1 MSDNQTP
8 NKRKPTVEQIKKEY
22 SAALDY
28 NNSIALDDNVKI
40 NENYFVGKQW
50 EHIKANG
57 LPTPVFNFI
66 KRAVLF
72 AVASITTDNIKMQA
86 TPMGNAAEIKDA
98 DRACQVVNKDFDELF
113 EVNKISA
120 VIREFMRNAAV
131 DGDGCTHTYWDS
143 ELETGLK
150 HGGAKIKGG
159 IVTEVLPNTKVFFG
173 DPAERR
179 VQKQPFILIESRE
192 ETKRL
197 KDRAKSLGCSRWD
210 EIQMDTNS
218 HDVDSYKHQGDNKTT
233 VILRYWRDSKT
244 KTIWACEATADVMI
258 REPYDTKLKLYPI
271 TWINWDYVQDSY
283 HGMAMLTGLIP
294 NQDFVNKAYAM
305 SMVSMMTTAFPKIIY
320 DRTRIPKWSNG
331 VGQAIGVN
339 GGDVSNVA
347 KIMDPA
353 QISPQIS
360 QFIQQATDQTQTF
373 LGATPAAMG
382 DTRPDNTSAIIALQR
397 AAAIPSD
404 ITKQNMFQCIEDL
417 GRIYVDFMAT
427 NYGKRT
433 VMLPLPDDTNQ
444 EMLMFAGFRLN
455 EPMAVEFDYKTLAD
469 MPMTIKLDVGAS
481 SYWSEIAATQTL
493 DNLLMNGHI
502 TVEEYLERIPSGTI
516 PKLQELI
523 EAHRQPPMM
532 GGMMP
537 GMDMG
542 GGEAAAQPMPGSPQ
556 AQTLPGSIEVRGGGG
571 YGALQR
577 AINNTG
583 EIPQ

>member
-1 MSDNQTP
+1 MSDTTMQQDKKITA
-8 NKRKPTVEQIKKEY
+8 EQIYKEY

-28 NNSIALDDNVKI
+28 NASIALDDNVRV

-72 AVASITTDNIKMQA
+72 NVASVTPDNIKMQA
-86 TPMGNAAEIKDA
+86 SPMGNAAKLKDA
-98 DRACQVVNKDFDELF
+98 ERAADVVNKDFEELF
-113 EVNKISA
+113 EMNNSGA
-120 VIREFMRNAAV
+120 VIREMMRNAAV
-131 DGDGCTHTYWDS
+131 DGDGCTHTYWDA

-150 HGGAKIKGG
+150 HGTAKIKGG

-173 DPAERR
+173 DVAERR
-179 VQKQPFILIESRE
+179 VQKQPYILIESRE
-192 ETKRL
+192 DTKRL
-197 KDRAKSLGCSRWD
+197 KLRAKKNGCKDWD
-210 EIQMDTNS
+210 SIQSDTNE
-218 HDVDSYKHQGDNKTT
+218 HNVDSYKHHNDNKTT
-233 VILRYWRDSKT
+233 VILRYWKDRDT
-244 KTIWACEATADVMI
+244 KTIWACEATEKAII
-258 REPYDTKLKLYPI
+258 RKPYDTKLKLYPI
-271 TWINWDYVQDSY
+271 TWLNWDYVQDSY

-339 GGDVSNVA
+339 GGDVQNVA

-360 QFIQQATDQTQTF
+360 QFILQATEQTQTF

-382 DTRPDNTSAIIALQR
+382 ETRPDNTSAIIALQR

-404 ITKQNMFQCIEDL
+404 ITKQKMYQCIEDL
-417 GRIYVDFMAT
+417 GRIYIDFMGV

-433 VMLPLPDDTNQ
+433 VMLPLPDVDPQ
-444 EMLMFAGFRLN
+444 MLMFAGFDLN
-455 EPMAVEFDYKTLAD
+455 QPMPVEFDYSTLRD

-481 SYWSEIAATQTL
+481 SYWSEIASMQTL
-493 DNLLMNGHI
+493 DNLLMNQQI
-502 TVEEYLERIPSGTI
+502 TIDEYLERVPSGYI
-516 PKLQELI
+516 PKKEELI
-523 EAHRQPPMM
+523 QAHKQPMM

-537 GMDMG
+537 GMPGMTQ
-542 GGEAAAQPMPGSPQ
+542 EQPTAGSPQ
-556 AQTLPGSIEVRGGGG
+556 AQVLPGQIEVHGGG
-571 YGALQR
+571 YGTLQR
-577 AINNTG
+577 VINKTG
-583 EIPQ
+583 EVPQ

>member
-1 MSDNQTP
+1 MSENQAKQ
-8 NKRKPTVEQIKKEY
+8 NKDLTVEQIAKEY
-22 SAALDY
+22 STALAY
-28 NNSIALDDNVKI
+28 NTSIALDDNVRV

-50 EHIKANG
+50 EHIKSNG

-86 TPMGNAAEIKDA
+86 SPMGNAAKLKDA
-98 DRACQVVNKDFDELF
+98 ERAADVVNKDFEELF
-113 EVNKISA
+113 EMNKLGS
-120 VIREFMRNAAV
+120 VVREFMRNAAV
-131 DGDGCTHTYWDS
+131 DGDGCTHTYWDP

-150 HGGAKIKGG
+150 HGTAKIKGG

-173 DPAERR
+173 DPSERR
-179 VQKQPFILIESRE
+179 VQKQPYILIESRE
-192 ETKRL
+192 NTERL
-197 KDRAKSLGCSRWD
+197 KERAKENGCKDWQS
-210 EIQMDTNS
+210 IQMDTNN
-218 HDVDSYKHQGDNKTT
+218 HNVDSYKHHGDNKTT
-233 VILRYWRDSKT
+233 VILRYWRDKKT
-244 KTIWACEATADVMI
+244 KTIWACEATNDVI
-258 REPYDTKLKLYPI
+258 VRKPYDTKLKLYPI

-294 NQDFVNKAYAM
+294 NQDFINKAYAM

-320 DRTRIPKWSNG
+320 DRTRIPRWTNG

-339 GGDVSNVA
+339 GGDVQNVA

-353 QISPQIS
+353 QISPQIA

-417 GRIYVDFMAT
+417 GRIYIDFMGT

-433 VMLPLPDDTNQ
+433 VMLPLPDTDPS
-444 EMLMFAGFRLN
+444 MLMFAGFDLN
-455 EPMAVEFDYKTLAD
+455 QPMPIEFDYKTLRD

-481 SYWSEIAATQTL
+481 SYWSEIASMQTL
-493 DNLLMNGHI
+493 DNLLMNKQI
-502 TVEEYLERIPSGTI
+502 TIDEYLERVPAGYI
-516 PKLQELI
+516 PKKEELI
-523 EAHRQPPMM
+523 QSHKQPQM

-537 GMDMG
+537 GMPGMTQ
-542 GGEAAAQPMPGSPQ
+542 AQPTAGSPQ
-556 AQTLPGSIEVRGGGG
+556 AQVLPGQHIEVQGGGG
-571 YGALQR
+571 YGELQR
-577 AINNTG
+577 AINETG

>member
-1 MSDNQTP
+1 MSENQTP
-8 NKRKPTVEQIKKEY
+8 NKRKPTAEQIKKEY
-22 SAALDY
+22 SAALEY
-28 NNSIALDDNVKI
+28 NNSISLDTNVMV

-50 EHIKANG
+50 EHIKSNG

-86 TPMGNAAEIKDA
+86 SPMGNAAKLKDA
-98 DRACQVVNKDFDELF
+98 ERAADVVNKDFEELF
-113 EVNKISA
+113 ELNKVSA
-120 VIREFMRNAAV
+120 IIREFMRNAAV

-143 ELETGLK
+143 ELETGLRN
-150 HGGAKIKGG
+150 GNAKIKGG
-159 IVTEVLPNTKVFFG
+159 IVTEVLQNTKVFFG

-179 VQKQPFILIESRE
+179 VQKQPFVLIESRE

-197 KDRAKSLGCSRWD
+197 KERAKALGCSRWD
-210 EIQMDTNS
+210 DIQMDSNT
-218 HDVDSYKHQGDNKTT
+218 HDVDSYKRHGDNKTT
-233 VILRYWRDSKT
+233 VILRYWRDGKT
-244 KTIWACEATADVMI
+244 KTIWACEATSDVMI

-320 DRTRIPKWSNG
+320 DRTRIPRWTNG

-417 GRIYVDFMAT
+417 GRIYIDFMGT

-433 VMLPLPDDTNQ
+433 VMLPLPDLDPSL
-444 EMLMFAGFRLN
+444 LMFAGFDIN
-455 EPMAVEFDYKTLAD
+455 EPMPVEFDYKTLQD

-481 SYWSEIAATQTL
+481 SYWSEIASMQTL
-493 DNLLMNGHI
+493 DNLLMNGQI
-502 TVEEYLERIPSGTI
+502 TIDEYLERVPSGYI
-516 PKLQELI
+516 PKKEELI
-523 EAHRQPPMM
+523 QAHKQPPMM

-537 GMDMG
+537 GMPGSPD
-542 GGEAAAQPMPGSPQ
+542 ATPTAGSPQ
-556 AQTLPGSIEVRGGGG
+556 AQILPGQMEVRGGGG

-577 AINNTG
+577 AINETG

>member
-1 MSDNQTP
+1 MSENQTP

-22 SAALDY
+22 SAALEY
-28 NNSIALDDNVKI
+28 NNSISLDTNVMV

-50 EHIKANG
+50 EHIKSNG

-86 TPMGNAAEIKDA
+86 SPMGNAAKLKDA
-98 DRACQVVNKDFDELF
+98 ERAADVVNKDFEELF
-113 EVNKISA
+113 ELNKISA

-131 DGDGCTHTYWDS
+131 DGDGCTHTYWDP
-143 ELETGLK
+143 ELETGLRN
-150 HGGAKIKGG
+150 GNAKIKGG
-159 IVTEVLPNTKVFFG
+159 IVTEVLQNTKVFFG

-179 VQKQPFILIESRE
+179 VQKQPFVLIESRE

-210 EIQMDTNS
+210 EIQMDSNT
-218 HDVDSYKHQGDNKTT
+218 HDVDSYKRHGDNKTT
-233 VILRYWRDSKT
+233 VILRYWRDGKT
-244 KTIWACEATADVMI
+244 KTIWACEATSDVMI

-320 DRTRIPKWSNG
+320 DRTRIPRWTNG

-417 GRIYVDFMAT
+417 GRIYIDFMGT

-433 VMLPLPDDTNQ
+433 VMLPLPDLDPSL
-444 EMLMFAGFRLN
+444 LMFAGFDIN
-455 EPMAVEFDYKTLAD
+455 EPMPVEFDYKTLQD

-481 SYWSEIAATQTL
+481 SYWSEIASMQTL
-493 DNLLMNGHI
+493 DNLLMNGQI
-502 TVEEYLERIPSGTI
+502 TIDEYLERVPSGYI
-516 PKLQELI
+516 PKKEELI
-523 EAHRQPPMM
+523 QAHKQPPMM

-537 GMDMG
+537 GMPGTPD
-542 GGEAAAQPMPGSPQ
+542 ATPTAGSPQ
-556 AQTLPGSIEVRGGGG
+556 AQILPGQMEVRGGGG

-577 AINNTG
+577 AINETG
-583 EIPQ
+583 EVPQ

>member
-1 MSDNQTP
+1 MSENQTP
-8 NKRKPTVEQIKKEY
+8 NKRKPTVEQIKQEY
-22 SAALDY
+22 SAALEY
-28 NNSIALDDNVKI
+28 NSSISLDDNVRI

-86 TPMGNAAEIKDA
+86 SQMGNAAKLKDA
-98 DRACQVVNKDFDELF
+98 ERAADVVNKDFEELF
-113 EVNKISA
+113 ELNKISA

-131 DGDGCTHTYWDS
+131 DGDGCTHTYWDP

-150 HGGAKIKGG
+150 HGNAKIKGG
-159 IVTEVLPNTKVFFG
+159 IVTEVLQNTKVFFG

-179 VQKQPFILIESRE
+179 VQKQPFVLIESRE

-210 EIQMDTNS
+210 EIQMDSNT
-218 HDVDSYKHQGDNKTT
+218 HDVDSYKRHGDNKTT
-233 VILRYWRDSKT
+233 VILRYWRDGKT
-244 KTIWACEATADVMI
+244 KTIWACEATSDVMI
-258 REPYDTKLKLYPI
+258 REPYDTKLKLYPL

-320 DRTRIPKWSNG
+320 DRTRIPRWTNG

-417 GRIYVDFMAT
+417 GRIYIDFMGA

-433 VMLPLPDDTNQ
+433 VMLPLPDLDPSL
-444 EMLMFAGFRLN
+444 LMFAGFDIN
-455 EPMAVEFDYKTLAD
+455 ELMPVEFDYKTLQD
-469 MPMTIKLDVGAS
+469 LPMTIKLDVGAS
-481 SYWSEIAATQTL
+481 SYWSEIASMQTL
-493 DNLLMNGHI
+493 DNLLMNGQI
-502 TVEEYLERIPSGTI
+502 TIDEYLERVPSGYI
-516 PKLQELI
+516 PKKEDLI
-523 EAHRQPPMM
+523 QAHKQPPMM

-537 GMDMG
+537 GMPGSPD
-542 GGEAAAQPMPGSPQ
+542 ATPTAGSPQ
-556 AQTLPGSIEVRGGGG
+556 AQILPGQMEVRGGGG

-577 AINNTG
+577 AINETG
-583 EIPQ
+583 EVPQ

>member
-1 MSDNQTP
+1 MSENQTP

-22 SAALDY
+22 SAALEY
-28 NNSIALDDNVKI
+28 NNSISLDTNVMV

-50 EHIKANG
+50 EHIKSNG

-86 TPMGNAAEIKDA
+86 SPMGNAAKLKDA
-98 DRACQVVNKDFDELF
+98 ERAADVVNKDFEELF
-113 EVNKISA
+113 ELNKISA

-131 DGDGCTHTYWDS
+131 DGDGCTHTYWDP
-143 ELETGLK
+143 ELETGLRN
-150 HGGAKIKGG
+150 GNAKIKGG
-159 IVTEVLPNTKVFFG
+159 IVTEVLQNTKVFFG

-179 VQKQPFILIESRE
+179 VQKQPFVLIESRE

-210 EIQMDTNS
+210 EIQMDSNT
-218 HDVDSYKHQGDNKTT
+218 HDVDSYKRHGDNKTT
-233 VILRYWRDSKT
+233 VILRYWRDGKT
-244 KTIWACEATADVMI
+244 KTIWACEATSDVMI

-320 DRTRIPKWSNG
+320 DRTRIPRWTNG

-417 GRIYVDFMAT
+417 GRIYIDFMGV

-433 VMLPLPDDTNQ
+433 VMLPLPDLDPSL
-444 EMLMFAGFRLN
+444 LMFAGFDLN
-455 EPMAVEFDYKTLAD
+455 EPMPVEFDYKTLQD

-481 SYWSEIAATQTL
+481 SYWSEIASMQTL
-493 DNLLMNGHI
+493 DNLLMNSQI
-502 TVEEYLERIPSGTI
+502 TIDEYLERVPSGYI
-516 PKLQELI
+516 PKKEELI
-523 EAHRQPPMM
+523 QAHKQPPMM

-537 GMDMG
+537 GMPGSPD
-542 GGEAAAQPMPGSPQ
+542 ATPTAGSPQ
-556 AQTLPGSIEVRGGGG
+556 AQILPGQMEVRGGGG

-577 AINNTG
+577 AINETG
-583 EIPQ
+583 EVPQ

>member
-1 MSDNQTP
+1 MSENQTP

-22 SAALDY
+22 SAALEY
-28 NNSIALDDNVKI
+28 NNSISLDTNVMV

-50 EHIKANG
+50 EHIKSNG

-86 TPMGNAAEIKDA
+86 SPMGNAAKLKDA
-98 DRACQVVNKDFDELF
+98 ERAADVVNKDFEELF
-113 EVNKISA
+113 ELNKISA

-131 DGDGCTHTYWDS
+131 DGDGCTHTYWDP

-150 HGGAKIKGG
+150 HGNAKIKGG
-159 IVTEVLPNTKVFFG
+159 IVTEVLQNTKVFFG

-179 VQKQPFILIESRE
+179 VQKQPFVLIESRE

-210 EIQMDTNS
+210 EIQMDSNT
-218 HDVDSYKHQGDNKTT
+218 HDVDSYKRHGDNKTT
-233 VILRYWRDSKT
+233 VILRYWRDGKT
-244 KTIWACEATADVMI
+244 KTIWACEATSDVMI

-320 DRTRIPKWSNG
+320 DRTRIPKWTNG

-417 GRIYVDFMAT
+417 GRIYIDFMGV

-433 VMLPLPDDTNQ
+433 VMLPLPDLDPSL
-444 EMLMFAGFRLN
+444 LMFAGFDLN
-455 EPMAVEFDYKTLAD
+455 EPMPVEFDYKTLQD

-481 SYWSEIAATQTL
+481 SYWSEIASMQTL
-493 DNLLMNGHI
+493 DNLLMNGQI
-502 TVEEYLERIPSGTI
+502 TIDEYLERVPSGYI
-516 PKLQELI
+516 PKKEDLI
-523 EAHRQPPMM
+523 QAHKQPPMM

-537 GMDMG
+537 GMPGSPD
-542 GGEAAAQPMPGSPQ
+542 ATPTAGSPQ
-556 AQTLPGSIEVRGGGG
+556 AQILPGQMEVGGGGG

-577 AINNTG
+577 AINETG
-583 EIPQ
+583 EVPQ